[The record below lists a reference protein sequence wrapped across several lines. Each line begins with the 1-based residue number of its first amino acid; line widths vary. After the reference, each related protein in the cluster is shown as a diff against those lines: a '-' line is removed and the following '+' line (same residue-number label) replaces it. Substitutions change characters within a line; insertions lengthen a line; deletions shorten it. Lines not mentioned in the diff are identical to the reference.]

1 MTPQERKTIL
11 IVDDELDAREAL
23 GEFLKRN
30 GYVVA
35 FAGNGQA
42 ALDRI
47 STLQAPLALILLD
60 LMMPVMDG
68 YTFLNRARE
77 DDRTK
82 DVPIIVT
89 TGLPSRSAPGATT
102 VLTKPI
108 KPDQLLP
115 LVRRFVH

>member
-1 MTPQERKTIL
+1 MTAQTRHTIL
-11 IVDDELDAREAL
+11 IVDDQVDAREAL
-23 GEFLKRN
+23 GEFLTMN
-30 GYVVA
+30 GYMVA
-35 FAGNGQA
+35 SAGNGQA

-47 STLQAPLALILLD
+47 STWRTPPALILLD

-68 YTFLNRARE
+68 YTFLNRARQ

-89 TGLPSRSAPGATT
+89 TADPSRGAPGATT

-108 KPDQLLP
+108 KLEKLLP